1 MAKRKK
7 KNKGKHKKN
16 KTIIIGPTIQSS
28 KMSKKMKK
36 KWCGLTPIE
45 MECLCEKI
53 KINKNPIMIIST
65 VKKY

>member
-1 MAKRKK
+1 MGKKK

-16 KTIIIGPTIQSS
+16 RTIFIGSSVQPT
-28 KMSKKMKK
+28 KASKKMKK

-53 KINKNPIMIIST
+53 KVNKNPITIIST